1 MNPKFKE
8 SGAAERLYPDTRVP
22 GYDPGDEN
30 VVGVETGLER

>member
-8 SGAAERLYPDTRVP
+8 SGAAERPYPELACP

-30 VVGVETGLER
+30 VVGVETRLDS